1 MTWAQVASTV
11 LFADG
16 GARPVV
22 IGGCAADW
30 LRDDELGAAEAG
42 RWVQSWLSAGWG
54 LPSSGTVQIG
64 GSLAAIAA
72 PSVGNGM

>member
-1 MTWAQVASTV
+1 MSKIISTASDAASY
-11 LFADG
+11 AD
-16 GARPVV
+16 
-22 IGGCAADW
+22 
-30 LRDDELGAAEAG
+30 